1 MSFILYIALQIWLL
15 YYLCLPEAQRK
26 SQGIS
31 ASTTYSFSFFIFSPH
46 SHGETQEHKRPFTE
60 SPPVG
65 SRTTL
70 LPEPANWSL
79 QSPLLNVSPC
89 TQLHSADA
97 SYSPLHTN
105 FLNMEFKQNLLF
117 TLQEKLD
124 SKGKSTAQLRIMYT
138 WWALKFMFLQGQ
150 QNSDLRRYVQPW
162 KVLASLIKNK
172 SKNTTILIFF
182 LILLS
187 FRVNLAKT
195 QTALHSINVSWC

>member
-1 MSFILYIALQIWLL
+1 MSFIFYIALQNWLL

-31 ASTTYSFSFFIFSPH
+31 ASNTYSFSFFIFSPH
-46 SHGETQEHKRPFTE
+46 CHAKKQEHKRPFTE

-70 LPEPANWSL
+70 LPETANFSL
-79 QSPLLNVSPC
+79 QGPLLNVSPF

-138 WWALKFMFLQGQ
+138 QWALTSMFLQGQ
-150 QNSDLRRYVQPW
+150 QNSNLRRYAQPR
-162 KVLASLIKNK
+162 KVLASFIKNK
-172 SKNTTILIFF
+172 NTTTFIFF

-195 QTALHSINVSWC
+195 KTALNSINVSWC